1 MMYLWKDLSLMIFE
15 FFFYRNSLNEK
26 LNGSMIENFPGSKKD
41 QKAKNSRQRVK
52 TNRNSPYTSRLL

>member
-1 MMYLWKDLSLMIFE
+1 
-15 FFFYRNSLNEK
+15 
-26 LNGSMIENFPGSKKD
+26 MIENFPGSKKD